1 MGDKNYQIDIRE
13 VLSRKYA
20 GGYAK
25 QEFLQLPDR
34 YRMIGDGAF
43 QDNIRIERLDLS
55 DRLQVIGRNAFRH
68 SIALKEVRLPRSV
81 ERLGDG
87 CFSDCPRIR
96 EAYMSRYLREVP
108 RDAFRE
114 DRKLLKILFTKDSV
128 LTRIGRD
135 AFSECVSLEKILL
148 PGTVTEVDDRAFYRC
163 KSLKTVRFPE
173 GLKRIGKEAFYFC
186 AMETLELP
194 EEVVI
199 PKKNA
204 PSVNGTLR
212 QTALRVPEVTWQ
224 CSGIM
229 VFGKKI
235 RSLVFSTDLAI
246 IKNINADAVIAVY
259 PFTPQPII
267 NEALLMASDIPV
279 FTGVGGGLTKGHR
292 VVNLAMYA
300 EMQGAMGVISRMRR
314 TIDIP
319 IVVTVANHGTDYAR
333 RIDDGAAI
341 FNVAAGSATAEIVA
355 EIRAQYPDMP
365 IMATGGPSDESILR
379 TIDAGANAITYTPP
393 SSAELFKHT
402 MERYRM
408 GLPYE

>member
-1 MGDKNYQIDIRE
+1 MPR
-13 VLSRKYA
+13 R
-20 GGYAK
+20 
-25 QEFLQLPDR
+25 
-34 YRMIGDGAF
+34 
-43 QDNIRIERLDLS
+43 RLL
-55 DRLQVIGRNAFRH
+55 LHHHQT
-68 SIALKEVRLPRSV
+68 
-81 ERLGDG
+81 
-87 CFSDCPRIR
+87 
-96 EAYMSRYLREVP
+96 AYEP
-108 RDAFRE
+108 
-114 DRKLLKILFTKDSV
+114 
-128 LTRIGRD
+128 
-135 AFSECVSLEKILL
+135 
-148 PGTVTEVDDRAFYRC
+148 
-163 KSLKTVRFPE
+163 
-173 GLKRIGKEAFYFC
+173 
-186 AMETLELP
+186 ETLELP

-267 NEALLMASDIPV
+267 NEARLMASDLPG

-300 EMQGAMGVISRMRR
+300 EMQGAMGVVVNVPTSGLVISRMRR

>member
-1 MGDKNYQIDIRE
+1 MPR
-13 VLSRKYA
+13 R
-20 GGYAK
+20 
-25 QEFLQLPDR
+25 
-34 YRMIGDGAF
+34 
-43 QDNIRIERLDLS
+43 RLL
-55 DRLQVIGRNAFRH
+55 LHHHQT
-68 SIALKEVRLPRSV
+68 
-81 ERLGDG
+81 
-87 CFSDCPRIR
+87 
-96 EAYMSRYLREVP
+96 AYEP
-108 RDAFRE
+108 
-114 DRKLLKILFTKDSV
+114 
-128 LTRIGRD
+128 
-135 AFSECVSLEKILL
+135 
-148 PGTVTEVDDRAFYRC
+148 
-163 KSLKTVRFPE
+163 
-173 GLKRIGKEAFYFC
+173 
-186 AMETLELP
+186 ETLELP

-279 FTGVGGGLTKGHR
+279 FTGVGGGLTKGHL

-300 EMQGAMGVISRMRR
+300 EMQGAMGVVVNVPTSGLVISRMRR

-355 EIRAQYPDMP
+355 EIRAQYPDIP

>member
-1 MGDKNYQIDIRE
+1 MPR
-13 VLSRKYA
+13 R
-20 GGYAK
+20 
-25 QEFLQLPDR
+25 
-34 YRMIGDGAF
+34 
-43 QDNIRIERLDLS
+43 RLL
-55 DRLQVIGRNAFRH
+55 LHHHQT
-68 SIALKEVRLPRSV
+68 
-81 ERLGDG
+81 
-87 CFSDCPRIR
+87 
-96 EAYMSRYLREVP
+96 AYEP
-108 RDAFRE
+108 
-114 DRKLLKILFTKDSV
+114 
-128 LTRIGRD
+128 
-135 AFSECVSLEKILL
+135 
-148 PGTVTEVDDRAFYRC
+148 
-163 KSLKTVRFPE
+163 
-173 GLKRIGKEAFYFC
+173 
-186 AMETLELP
+186 ETLELP

-300 EMQGAMGVISRMRR
+300 EMQGVVVNVPTSGLVISRMRR

>member
-1 MGDKNYQIDIRE
+1 MPR
-13 VLSRKYA
+13 R
-20 GGYAK
+20 
-25 QEFLQLPDR
+25 
-34 YRMIGDGAF
+34 
-43 QDNIRIERLDLS
+43 RLL
-55 DRLQVIGRNAFRH
+55 LHHHQT
-68 SIALKEVRLPRSV
+68 
-81 ERLGDG
+81 
-87 CFSDCPRIR
+87 
-96 EAYMSRYLREVP
+96 AYEP
-108 RDAFRE
+108 
-114 DRKLLKILFTKDSV
+114 
-128 LTRIGRD
+128 
-135 AFSECVSLEKILL
+135 
-148 PGTVTEVDDRAFYRC
+148 
-163 KSLKTVRFPE
+163 
-173 GLKRIGKEAFYFC
+173 
-186 AMETLELP
+186 ETLELP

-300 EMQGAMGVISRMRR
+300 EMQGAMGVVVNVPTSGLVISRMRR

-355 EIRAQYPDMP
+355 DIRAQFPDMP
-365 IMATGGPSDESILR
+365 IMATGGPTDESVLR

-393 SSAELFKHT
+393 STADLFKHT

>member
-1 MGDKNYQIDIRE
+1 MPR
-13 VLSRKYA
+13 R
-20 GGYAK
+20 
-25 QEFLQLPDR
+25 
-34 YRMIGDGAF
+34 
-43 QDNIRIERLDLS
+43 RLL
-55 DRLQVIGRNAFRH
+55 LHHHQT
-68 SIALKEVRLPRSV
+68 
-81 ERLGDG
+81 
-87 CFSDCPRIR
+87 
-96 EAYMSRYLREVP
+96 AYEP
-108 RDAFRE
+108 
-114 DRKLLKILFTKDSV
+114 
-128 LTRIGRD
+128 
-135 AFSECVSLEKILL
+135 
-148 PGTVTEVDDRAFYRC
+148 
-163 KSLKTVRFPE
+163 
-173 GLKRIGKEAFYFC
+173 
-186 AMETLELP
+186 ETLELP

-300 EMQGAMGVISRMRR
+300 EMQGAMGVVVNVPTSGLVISRMRR

-355 EIRAQYPDMP
+355 DIRAQFPDMP

-393 SSAELFKHT
+393 STADLVQLDALVGPRAEVRAVRLAVGHGIARELAAVAVAARIEEAAGVHREDAVVLLGGRADELAAGAECGAHLDR
-402 MERYRM
+402 ERRRVLAHGQYAAIASGSSPRGMRM
-408 GLPYE
+408 

>member
-1 MGDKNYQIDIRE
+1 MPR
-13 VLSRKYA
+13 R
-20 GGYAK
+20 
-25 QEFLQLPDR
+25 
-34 YRMIGDGAF
+34 
-43 QDNIRIERLDLS
+43 RLL
-55 DRLQVIGRNAFRH
+55 LHHHQT
-68 SIALKEVRLPRSV
+68 
-81 ERLGDG
+81 
-87 CFSDCPRIR
+87 
-96 EAYMSRYLREVP
+96 AYEP
-108 RDAFRE
+108 
-114 DRKLLKILFTKDSV
+114 
-128 LTRIGRD
+128 
-135 AFSECVSLEKILL
+135 
-148 PGTVTEVDDRAFYRC
+148 
-163 KSLKTVRFPE
+163 
-173 GLKRIGKEAFYFC
+173 
-186 AMETLELP
+186 ETLELP

-204 PSVNGTLR
+204 PSVDGTLR

-279 FTGVGGGLTKGHR
+279 FTGVGGGLTKGPR
-292 VVNLAMYA
+292 VVTLAMYA
-300 EMQGAMGVISRMRR
+300 EMQGAMGVVVNVPTSGLVISRMRR

-341 FNVAAGSATAEIVA
+341 FNVAAGNATAEIVA
-355 EIRAQYPDMP
+355 DIRAQFPDMP
-365 IMATGGPSDESILR
+365 IMATGGPTDESILR

-393 SSAELFKHT
+393 STADLFKHT

>member
-1 MGDKNYQIDIRE
+1 M
-13 VLSRKYA
+13 RKY
-20 GGYAK
+20 
-25 QEFLQLPDR
+25 
-34 YRMIGDGAF
+34 
-43 QDNIRIERLDLS
+43 
-55 DRLQVIGRNAFRH
+55 
-68 SIALKEVRLPRSV
+68 
-81 ERLGDG
+81 
-87 CFSDCPRIR
+87 
-96 EAYMSRYLREVP
+96 VP
-108 RDAFRE
+108 
-114 DRKLLKILFTKDSV
+114 SY
-128 LTRIGRD
+128 
-135 AFSECVSLEKILL
+135 S
-148 PGTVTEVDDRAFYRC
+148 
-163 KSLKTVRFPE
+163 
-173 GLKRIGKEAFYFC
+173 
-186 AMETLELP
+186 
-194 EEVVI
+194 
-199 PKKNA
+199 
-204 PSVNGTLR
+204 GTLR
-212 QTALRVPEVTWQ
+212 SHGLTLPHCISE
-224 CSGIM
+224 CSGIRI
-229 VFGKKI
+229 FGKRIKSI
-235 RSLVFSTDLAI
+235 AFSTDAAI

-300 EMQGAMGVISRMRR
+300 EMQGAMGVVVNVPTSGLVISRMRR
-314 TIDIP
+314 AIDIP

>member
-1 MGDKNYQIDIRE
+1 MPR
-13 VLSRKYA
+13 R
-20 GGYAK
+20 
-25 QEFLQLPDR
+25 
-34 YRMIGDGAF
+34 
-43 QDNIRIERLDLS
+43 RLL
-55 DRLQVIGRNAFRH
+55 LHHHQT
-68 SIALKEVRLPRSV
+68 
-81 ERLGDG
+81 
-87 CFSDCPRIR
+87 
-96 EAYMSRYLREVP
+96 AYEP
-108 RDAFRE
+108 
-114 DRKLLKILFTKDSV
+114 
-128 LTRIGRD
+128 
-135 AFSECVSLEKILL
+135 
-148 PGTVTEVDDRAFYRC
+148 
-163 KSLKTVRFPE
+163 
-173 GLKRIGKEAFYFC
+173 
-186 AMETLELP
+186 ETLELP

-300 EMQGAMGVISRMRR
+300 EMQGAMRR

>member
-1 MGDKNYQIDIRE
+1 MPR
-13 VLSRKYA
+13 R
-20 GGYAK
+20 
-25 QEFLQLPDR
+25 
-34 YRMIGDGAF
+34 
-43 QDNIRIERLDLS
+43 RLL
-55 DRLQVIGRNAFRH
+55 LHHHQT
-68 SIALKEVRLPRSV
+68 
-81 ERLGDG
+81 
-87 CFSDCPRIR
+87 
-96 EAYMSRYLREVP
+96 AYEP
-108 RDAFRE
+108 
-114 DRKLLKILFTKDSV
+114 
-128 LTRIGRD
+128 
-135 AFSECVSLEKILL
+135 
-148 PGTVTEVDDRAFYRC
+148 
-163 KSLKTVRFPE
+163 
-173 GLKRIGKEAFYFC
+173 
-186 AMETLELP
+186 ETLELP

-300 EMQGAMGVISRMRR
+300 EMQGAMGVVVNVPTSGLVISRMRR
-314 TIDIP
+314 AIDIP

-365 IMATGGPSDESILR
+365 IMATGGPSDREHPAHDRRRGQRHHLYPALFGGAVQAHDGTLQDGPSLR
-379 TIDAGANAITYTPP
+379 IRFVDGSFAHGFNGWFAAKSTDLDKQSGGFFPFGR
-393 SSAELFKHT
+393 L
-402 MERYRM
+402 
-408 GLPYE
+408 

>member
-1 MGDKNYQIDIRE
+1 MPR
-13 VLSRKYA
+13 R
-20 GGYAK
+20 
-25 QEFLQLPDR
+25 
-34 YRMIGDGAF
+34 
-43 QDNIRIERLDLS
+43 RLL
-55 DRLQVIGRNAFRH
+55 LHHHQT
-68 SIALKEVRLPRSV
+68 
-81 ERLGDG
+81 
-87 CFSDCPRIR
+87 
-96 EAYMSRYLREVP
+96 AYEP
-108 RDAFRE
+108 
-114 DRKLLKILFTKDSV
+114 
-128 LTRIGRD
+128 
-135 AFSECVSLEKILL
+135 
-148 PGTVTEVDDRAFYRC
+148 
-163 KSLKTVRFPE
+163 
-173 GLKRIGKEAFYFC
+173 
-186 AMETLELP
+186 ETLELP

-300 EMQGAMGVISRMRR
+300 EMQGAMGVVVNVPTSGLVISRMRR

-341 FNVAAGSATAEIVA
+341 FMRSVRTAVPPLRLCLGCITSTQKSSSPRRGASGCGLACRGRPRSFRAA
-355 EIRAQYPDMP
+355 
-365 IMATGGPSDESILR
+365 GGPSRPRCACRRNNRSSR
-379 TIDAGANAITYTPP
+379 P
-393 SSAELFKHT
+393 SASDPRARRPRRAPE
-402 MERYRM
+402 
-408 GLPYE
+408 

>member
-1 MGDKNYQIDIRE
+1 M
-13 VLSRKYA
+13 
-20 GGYAK
+20 
-25 QEFLQLPDR
+25 
-34 YRMIGDGAF
+34 
-43 QDNIRIERLDLS
+43 
-55 DRLQVIGRNAFRH
+55 
-68 SIALKEVRLPRSV
+68 
-81 ERLGDG
+81 
-87 CFSDCPRIR
+87 
-96 EAYMSRYLREVP
+96 
-108 RDAFRE
+108 
-114 DRKLLKILFTKDSV
+114 
-128 LTRIGRD
+128 
-135 AFSECVSLEKILL
+135 
-148 PGTVTEVDDRAFYRC
+148 
-163 KSLKTVRFPE
+163 
-173 GLKRIGKEAFYFC
+173 
-186 AMETLELP
+186 
-194 EEVVI
+194 
-199 PKKNA
+199 
-204 PSVNGTLR
+204 
-212 QTALRVPEVTWQ
+212 
-224 CSGIM
+224 
-229 VFGKKI
+229 FGKKI

-300 EMQGAMGVISRMRR
+300 EMQGAMGVVVNVPTSGLVISRMRR

>member
-1 MGDKNYQIDIRE
+1 MPR
-13 VLSRKYA
+13 R
-20 GGYAK
+20 
-25 QEFLQLPDR
+25 
-34 YRMIGDGAF
+34 
-43 QDNIRIERLDLS
+43 RLL
-55 DRLQVIGRNAFRH
+55 LHHHQT
-68 SIALKEVRLPRSV
+68 
-81 ERLGDG
+81 
-87 CFSDCPRIR
+87 
-96 EAYMSRYLREVP
+96 AYEP
-108 RDAFRE
+108 
-114 DRKLLKILFTKDSV
+114 
-128 LTRIGRD
+128 
-135 AFSECVSLEKILL
+135 
-148 PGTVTEVDDRAFYRC
+148 
-163 KSLKTVRFPE
+163 
-173 GLKRIGKEAFYFC
+173 
-186 AMETLELP
+186 ETLELP

-279 FTGVGGGLTKGHR
+279 FTGVGGGLTKMGV
-292 VVNLAMYA
+292 VVNVPTSGL
-300 EMQGAMGVISRMRR
+300 VISRMRR

-355 EIRAQYPDMP
+355 EIRAQYPDIP

>member
-1 MGDKNYQIDIRE
+1 MPR
-13 VLSRKYA
+13 R
-20 GGYAK
+20 
-25 QEFLQLPDR
+25 
-34 YRMIGDGAF
+34 
-43 QDNIRIERLDLS
+43 RLL
-55 DRLQVIGRNAFRH
+55 LHHHQT
-68 SIALKEVRLPRSV
+68 
-81 ERLGDG
+81 
-87 CFSDCPRIR
+87 
-96 EAYMSRYLREVP
+96 AYEP
-108 RDAFRE
+108 
-114 DRKLLKILFTKDSV
+114 
-128 LTRIGRD
+128 
-135 AFSECVSLEKILL
+135 
-148 PGTVTEVDDRAFYRC
+148 
-163 KSLKTVRFPE
+163 
-173 GLKRIGKEAFYFC
+173 
-186 AMETLELP
+186 ETLELP

-300 EMQGAMGVISRMRR
+300 EMQGAMGVVVNVPTSGLVISRMRR
-314 TIDIP
+314 AI
-319 IVVTVANHGTDYAR
+319 
-333 RIDDGAAI
+333 GAAI